1 MSRGRT
7 EGARRRFRSDGG
19 ATALE
24 YLGAII
30 VVVALVLGVSAAG
43 IGGSI
48 GDRIRCAIPA
58 LGGGSGGGACA
69 SGGDGKDDN
78 EPLADKDFEP
88 PLCTISTISDTA
100 GGKAKLGWF
109 EWGQDYG
116 FQDKTMRANYDVNE
130 DGKVDDKDQLIY
142 TTFTDSASAGVTG
155 GFGGK
160 MGKLGTGSVDLGAGV
175 KVSNGDTWVFKSRDE
190 AESFREDLE
199 KLKMY
204 EMRRTSPGGAEASVG
219 DSILYLF
226 GKGALKD
233 EENIRNRVEDKLKD
247 RHISQASVG
256 VYGKAGGELSI
267 NSDAEGTLSGKLG
280 ADVKIS
286 GDALVTKDDFRG
298 TKSYTYSVK
307 ADGTIGAGVDAGGAK
322 KGKHLTG
329 ERSATVT
336 VTRDQKTGELLRIDF
351 TQTTETFSGQSGGV
365 GGDNGKDGKDKRGGK
380 GKNTDNS
387 GGSDIG
393 VVTNTIAFEKGAQG
407 DADRAVGQAWLDGGG
422 DHTAAF
428 EYLLD
433 TNAPTSRPGAD
444 DPFGQLLFD
453 KGKSS
458 RTTYDGLSDA
468 QEYGFELNLG
478 ISIGASISMENKSE
492 TLKDAEFLGAP
503 RDGKRDYVPYSYC
516 AK

>member
-1 MSRGRT
+1 M
-7 EGARRRFRSDGG
+7 
-19 ATALE
+19 E

-30 VVVALVLGVSAAG
+30 VVVAIVLGISAAG

-48 GDRIRCAIPA
+48 GDRIRCAVGA
-58 LGGGSGGGACA
+58 MGGGGGGGCTSGGGDKA
-69 SGGDGKDDN
+69 DK
-78 EPLADKDFEP
+78 PLTDKDFEP

-100 GGKAKLGWF
+100 GGKVKVGWF

-116 FQDKTMRANYDVNE
+116 FMDRTMQANYDVNG
-130 DGKVDDKDQLIY
+130 DGVVDDKDQLIY

-160 MGKLGTGSVDLGAGV
+160 LGKLGTGSVDLGAGV
-175 KVSNGDTWVFKSRDE
+175 KVSNGDTWVFKSREE

-219 DSILYLF
+219 DSFLYLF
-226 GKGALKD
+226 GKGPLKD

-256 VYGKAGGELSI
+256 VYGKAGGELSL
-267 NSDAEGTLSGKLG
+267 SAGDESKLSGKLG

-286 GDALVTKDDFRG
+286 ADALVTRDDFRK
-298 TKSYTYSVK
+298 TQSYTYSVK
-307 ADGTIGAGVDAGGAK
+307 ADGTIGAGVEAGPVEQ
-322 KGKHLTG
+322 GKHATG

-336 VTRDQKTGELLRIDF
+336 VTRDQETGELLRIDF
-351 TQTTETFSGQSGGV
+351 TQTTETFTGSSTGASGS
-365 GGDNGKDGKDKRGGK
+365 NGKDGKDKRGGS

-387 GGSDIG
+387 GGSDIS
-393 VVTNTIAFEKGAQG
+393 VVTNTVSFEKGEKG
-407 DADRAVGQAWLDGGG
+407 DADRAIGQAWLDGNG
-422 DHTAAF
+422 DRTAPFA
-428 EYLLD
+428 YMLD
-433 TNAPTSRPGAD
+433 TNVPTSRPGDD
-444 DPFGQLLFD
+444 DPFGQLMFD

-458 RTTYDGLSDA
+458 KTTYDGMSDA
-468 QEYGFELNLG
+468 QEYGFELNVG
-478 ISIGASISMENKSE
+478 ISLGASISMENKSE
-492 TLKDAEFLGAP
+492 TLSDAQFLGAP
-503 RDGKRDYVPYSYC
+503 RDGKREYVPYSYC

>member
-7 EGARRRFRSDGG
+7 GDTRRRFRSDGG
-19 ATALE
+19 ATAME

-58 LGGGSGGGACA
+58 LGGGGGGGGACA
-69 SGGDGKDDN
+69 SGGDGTDDK
-78 EPLADKDFEP
+78 PLADKDFEP

-204 EMRRTSPGGAEASVG
+204 EIRRKSPGGAEASAG
-219 DSILYLF
+219 DSLLYLF

-247 RHISQASVG
+247 RHISQASIG
-256 VYGKAGGELSI
+256 VYGKAGGELSL
-267 NSDAEGTLSGKLG
+267 NADAEGTLSGKLG

-298 TKSYTYSVK
+298 TKSFTYSVK

-336 VTRDQKTGELLRIDF
+336 VTRDQETGELLRIDF
-351 TQTTETFSGQSGGV
+351 TQTTETFSGQTGGV

-393 VVTNTIAFEKGAQG
+393 VVTNTIAFEKGEKG
-407 DADRAVGQAWLDGGG
+407 NADRAVGQAWLDGNG
-422 DHTAAF
+422 DHTAPFA
-428 EYLLD
+428 YLLD
-433 TNAPTSRPGAD
+433 TNAPTTRPGAD
-444 DPFGQLLFD
+444 DPFGRLLFD

-458 RTTYDGLSDA
+458 RTSYDGMSDA